1 MDEVELKSKLTAVGV
16 ELSELENKAFME
28 WRAVGGNP
36 LPLAA
41 ALKLYELFLN
51 FYSLDEIH
59 RINGKKIP
67 LGQIVDARV
76 RFEWDKRRKEQL
88 DSMYSTIEQKVVKV
102 KNEAVVHLTDLLS
115 AAHKIWGDKIRLF
128 LQDGDP
134 AALGDLNLV
143 SFKNYKELVSLLK
156 EMTDKKEPATVS
168 KVLVDHTH
176 SIKESPQKL
185 SSGVAADLLKLLNAP
200 DKENV

>member
-1 MDEVELKSKLTAVGV
+1 MDEIELKSKLSALGV
-16 ELSELENKAFME
+16 ELSELENKSYIE
-28 WRAVGGNP
+28 WKATNSSP
-36 LPLAA
+36 LPLSV

-59 RINGKKIP
+59 RINGKKFP

-102 KNEAVVHLTDLLS
+102 KNEAIVHLTDLLS
-115 AAHKIWGDKIRLF
+115 AAHKIWGDKIRIF

-134 AALGDLNLV
+134 TVLGDLNIV

-156 EMTDKKEPATVS
+156 EMTDKKEATVS
-168 KVLVDHTH
+168 KVVVDHTH
-176 SIKESPQKL
+176 LIKEGPQKL
-185 SSGVAADLLKLLNAP
+185 NSGVAADLLKLLNNT